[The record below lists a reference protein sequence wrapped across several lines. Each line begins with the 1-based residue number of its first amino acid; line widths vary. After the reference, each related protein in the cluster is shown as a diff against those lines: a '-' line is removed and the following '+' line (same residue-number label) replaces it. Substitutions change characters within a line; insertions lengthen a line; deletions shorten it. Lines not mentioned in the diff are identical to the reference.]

1 MKVTFDDV
9 PERHS
14 DDLWAMLARPLPLDD
29 KLLAGGVIV
38 TDARNAAA
46 LDAATTQLVYRRAV
60 VEALP
65 KEFLLN

>member
-1 MKVTFDDV
+1 MKSKGNTHVAH
-9 PERHS
+9 P
-14 DDLWAMLARPLPLDD
+14 PPLDE
-29 KLLAGGVIV
+29 KLLAGGVVV

-46 LDAATTQLVYRRAV
+46 LDAATAQLVYRRAV